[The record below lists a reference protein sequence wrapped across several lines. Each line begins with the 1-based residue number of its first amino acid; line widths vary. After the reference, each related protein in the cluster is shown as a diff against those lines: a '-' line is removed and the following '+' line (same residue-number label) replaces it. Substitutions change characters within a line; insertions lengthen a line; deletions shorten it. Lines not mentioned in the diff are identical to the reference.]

1 MEQRKNFQVV
11 DKLMMVMLAVSDM
24 PKAKAFYADKF
35 GLKVTKD
42 YRQDDNHWWVSLAL
56 PEGGVTITLTTFH
69 GNAKPGTMVLHFATS
84 DVTAAHKELSGKDVK
99 VNEVKDDLYGP
110 GSGVKWFNLTD
121 PDGNLVHVVQA

>member
-1 MEQRKNFQVV
+1 MEHKQIVN
-11 DKLMMVMLAVSDM
+11 KLMMIMMAVSDM
-24 PKAKAFYADKF
+24 PKAKSFYADKL
-35 GLKVTKD
+35 GLKVMKD
-42 YRQDDNHWWVSLAL
+42 YRQDDDHWWVSLAL

-69 GNAKPGTMVLHFATS
+69 GNTKPGSMVLHFATS

-110 GSGVKWFNLTD
+110 GSGVKWFNLND